1 MVNVGKYTI
10 QMDGMGSKDSSHL
23 PFQQENGQVNAESYR
38 ECLGAGVLDVFGYR
52 LHDL

>member
-1 MVNVGKYTI
+1 
-10 QMDGMGSKDSSHL
+10 MDGMGFKDSSHL